1 MKKICAITMIRNE
14 EFFLPKWIEYYGN
27 QLGEK
32 NLYVYLDGADQSIP
46 ENNWEAHIIPCERIP
61 GQVVSAE
68 KRRLNLLS
76 TEAARLLKEGYDMVI
91 GVDVDEFLVV
101 DPTLN
106 TTLEEYLSTIK
117 CNPSVSGL
125 GLDVGQHLGLETE
138 IDGSRPFLNQRKYAV
153 LSARYTKPS
162 VISQPVQW
170 GSGFHRV
177 KGHNYR
183 IDKNLY
189 LFHFGCIDLKMI
201 EDRFKDKDRLASG
214 WAKHMSKRTRT
225 ITYVTENKIYNGD
238 TFIPIA
244 RTIQSIFRYRYSW
257 NKPTMFGN
265 YRVTTIPDRFKD
277 VL

>member
-1 MKKICAITMIRNE
+1 MIRNE
-14 EFFLPKWIEYYGN
+14 EFFLPKWVEYYGGH
-27 QLGEK
+27 LGEE
-32 NLYVYLDGADQSIP
+32 NLYVYLDGADQPIP
-46 ENNWEAHIIPCERIP
+46 ENNWKANIIPCERIL

-68 KRRLNLLS
+68 KGRCGLLS
-76 TEAARLLKEGYDMVI
+76 NEANRLLSEGYDMVI
-91 GVDVDEFLVV
+91 GVDIDEFLVV
-101 DPTLN
+101 DPRVNKSLV
-106 TTLEEYLSTIK
+106 EYLSSIK
-117 CNPSVSGL
+117 CSPSVSGF
-125 GLDVGQHLGLETE
+125 GMDVGQHVGLESI
-138 IDGSRPFLNQRKYAV
+138 IDATKPFLNQRKYAV

-162 VISQPVQW
+162 VISKPVKW

-201 EDRFKDKDRLASG
+201 EDRFCDKDRLASG
-214 WAKHMSKRTRT
+214 WAKHMSKRIKT
-225 ITYVTENKIYNGD
+225 ITYITENDAYNGD
-238 TFIPIA
+238 KFIPIA

-265 YRVTTIPDRFKD
+265 YRVATIPERFKD